1 MDLRTSRKKE
11 FKTCSFFKKRRR
23 LCFRRGGAATHG
35 LPATAPVNNFRRCV
49 LERKE
54 RKREERKEKREKSFL
69 KMGKKPAPS
78 PYIEAG
84 PVRFFFP
91 WTKPVRFSF
100 FGPLDSP
107 LAHFFFFSLFL
118 LFRFLLSPPFFPYC
132 TLFFFFFY
140 APYLFYVL
148 HFIFLYLFYAPYLFI
163 VLHFMHFYF
172 LFSIFALMNLQLL
185 VYYFLSFIL
194 LPIRMYLG
202 PM

>member
-1 MDLRTSRKKE
+1 MDLRTREKKE

-35 LPATAPVNNFRRCV
+35 QPATAPVNNFRRCV
-49 LERKE
+49 LEREE

-84 PVRFFFP
+84 PVRFFFSLDQ
-91 WTKPVRFSF
+91 TGPVLLFWPAGLTS
-100 FGPLDSP
+100 GP
-107 LAHFFFFSLFL
+107 FFFFSLFL

-148 HFIFLYLFYAPYLFI
+148 HFYFYASYLI
-163 VLHFMHFYF
+163 LCLAF
-172 LFSIFALMNLQLL
+172 LFSLFIFQHH
-185 VYYFLSFIL
+185 V
-194 LPIRMYLG
+194 
-202 PM
+202 